1 MLIVHHQVTG
11 RQRQRV
17 DDVAP
22 LGRQPLAL
30 GGADPAAGQ
39 IGLGD
44 DDQVGAGNDDAV
56 TQRALEHPDD
66 SRLGRLAGIEHPRG
80 VSDSDSRSTTRCAVP
95 VPGATSAAYPP
106 VAMWARSIAKISSMS
121 RWCPRADGA
130 ANVNSIADSSDNWLN
145 VHHG

>member
-80 VSDSDSRSTTRCAVP
+80 GVGLGQPFHHAVCGSGARRDQRG
-95 VPGATSAAYPP
+95 VPAGRDVGT
-106 VAMWARSIAKISSMS
+106 
-121 RWCPRADGA
+121 
-130 ANVNSIADSSDNWLN
+130 
-145 VHHG
+145 